1 VGFIVASLIAGFLAE
16 LDIRYPFYVFA
27 AVMFAT
33 FLVGLA
39 IGWHVFRRPPAASTA
54 PSSA

>member
-1 VGFIVASLIAGFLAE
+1 MGFIVASLIAGFLAE

-33 FLVGLA
+33 FVVGLA
-39 IGWHVFRRPPAASTA
+39 IGWKVFRRPPAASA
-54 PSSA
+54 ASAA